1 MAREWV
7 SLFTALDFGHPGQRD
22 IAVWNWGGLRVVL
35 DWGGNCLMGGG
46 ARKSSLGGGI
56 WVVVVWV
63 LWGIMSPGRLGV
75 CYLEGILG
83 LGFCESLGV

>member
-1 MAREWV
+1 M
-7 SLFTALDFGHPGQRD
+7 
-22 IAVWNWGGLRVVL
+22 L
-35 DWGGNCLMGGG
+35 DWGGSCLMGGG

-56 WVVVVWV
+56 WVVVWV